1 MATMKVHRSLQW
13 LLKIKKRLAWH
24 FRLGQRRF
32 IYLLF
37 ACFWPRMAV
46 ISLNN
51 QPKKNTEFASL
62 CILVHLLGNGNCLIV
77 TLNTID
83 TDGVV
88 FSFFKVPCIVAVIVG
103 TPNQNRRPWSTR
115 ALGCDSV
122 HIHIFCTRKITV
134 TLSLST
140 TSTNVS
146 GKSHVFLTY
155 TLYCSYCTKGNVWDS
170 VSFLRQCLID
180 WDIVS

>member
-1 MATMKVHRSLQW
+1 MTSVAFPTRPEEVYLPFIC
-13 LLKIKKRLAWH
+13 LFLAENGSD
-24 FRLGQRRF
+24 FTQQ
-32 IYLLF
+32 
-37 ACFWPRMAV
+37 
-46 ISLNN
+46 ST
-51 QPKKNTEFASL
+51 KKNTEFASL